1 MSDVFA
7 IDEAPDSS
15 DEQKNSSD
23 EEEEEEASGLPD
35 QH

>member
-15 DEQKNSSD
+15 DEQRNSSD
-23 EEEEEEASGLPD
+23 EEEEEEVSGLPD